1 MNICESGNVLERI
14 LVQYVPTDAIYHDEE
29 AFDEPE
35 AFKPGRYLLTPHG
48 TKPGYDDSAFRSTLM
63 FGGGRVS
70 DSL

>member
-1 MNICESGNVLERI
+1 MLETI
-14 LVQYVPTDAIYHDEE
+14 LIQYVPADAIYHDEE

-35 AFKPGRYLLTPHG
+35 AFKPERYLLTPHG

-63 FGGGRVS
+63 FVGGRVS